1 MNRVTKEIAIALKDV
16 GYDVTCDVFYYRD
29 HTIGA
34 FESQESQNFN
44 ASLNKIS
51 APTVYEAIEFTDS
64 KGVYVVPFL
73 IYEDLKPKGWGCTIT
88 FKNGQYWDW
97 DDEFITE
104 IKDTRLAA
112 YTAGLPIAIDYI
124 KNKEG

>member
-1 MNRVTKEIAIALKDV
+1 MNIVTKEIAIALKDV

-64 KGVYVVPFL
+64 KGVYVEVSCYSDGKTMKFADRVYFPNGTTTL
-73 IYEDLKPKGWGCTIT
+73 VGGIYP
-88 FKNGQYWDW
+88 
-97 DDEFITE
+97 
-104 IKDTRLAA
+104 TRLAA

>member
-1 MNRVTKEIAIALKDV
+1 MRVTKEIAEALKDI
-16 GYDVTCDVFYYRD
+16 GYDVTCDGFYYRD

-64 KGVYVVPFL
+64 KGVYVEV
-73 IYEDLKPKGWGCTIT
+73 YTET
-88 FKNGQYWDW
+88 Y
-97 DDEFITE
+97 DDATE
-104 IKDTRLAA
+104 IAGFKYSIYAPTRSGGSMTLYPTRLAA
-112 YTAGLPIAIDYI
+112 YTAGLPIAINHI
-124 KNKEG
+124 KNKKG